1 MAFGWSFP
9 KLMVVITVV
18 FLLFG
23 VPVMAY
29 IAAVCERN
37 RRRKES
43 RDE

>member
-1 MAFGWSFP
+1 VAFGWSFP
-9 KLMVVITVV
+9 KLLVLITVL

-23 VPVMAY
+23 VPLMAY
-29 IAAVCERN
+29 IAAICE

>member
-1 MAFGWSFP
+1 
-9 KLMVVITVV
+9 MVIISVV

-29 IAAVCERN
+29 IAAVCER
-37 RRRKES
+37 RRKA

>member
-1 MAFGWSFP
+1 
-9 KLMVVITVV
+9 MVVITVV

-23 VPVMAY
+23 VPLMAY
-29 IAAVCERN
+29 IAAICE